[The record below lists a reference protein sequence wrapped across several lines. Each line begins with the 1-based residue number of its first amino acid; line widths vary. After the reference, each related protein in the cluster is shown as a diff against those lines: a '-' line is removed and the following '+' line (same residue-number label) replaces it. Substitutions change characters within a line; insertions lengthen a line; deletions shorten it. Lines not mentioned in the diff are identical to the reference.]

1 MRNNGPRIEMTEPPP
16 ADLIEVFDRRAVR
29 AHRDRAAAV
38 LEAHDFLLTA
48 VAAHLA
54 ERLDDIKR
62 VFPRALDLG
71 CHAGQLAPHL
81 ETRAGIE
88 TLIQSDLSPV
98 MARAALARNTL
109 ARNGGGIAL
118 AADEEWLP
126 FKAESFDLIMSCLSL
141 HWTNDLPGTLA
152 QIRRALKPDGL
163 FLAALL
169 GGETLKELRQAL
181 SEAEIAEEGGMSPRV
196 SPFADV
202 RDAGNLLQRA
212 GFTLPVADLD
222 TITVSYPHALKLMA
236 DLRGMGETNATRE
249 RRKNFTRRNT
259 ILTAAA
265 RYLDLFG
272 DPEGRIP
279 ATFQIVYLT
288 AWAPHPDQQKPLKP
302 GSAETRLANAL
313 DSAEIA
319 AGDKA
324 KP

>member
-1 MRNNGPRIEMTEPPP
+1 MTEPPP

-29 AHRDRAAAV
+29 AHRDRAAAG
-38 LEAHDFLLTA
+38 LAAHDFLLTA

-81 ETRAGIE
+81 ENRAGIE
-88 TLIQSDLSPV
+88 TLIQSDLSPG
-98 MARAALARNTL
+98 MARAALARTPL
-109 ARNGGGIAL
+109 ARKESGLAL

-126 FKAESFDLIMSCLSL
+126 FKAGSFDLIVSCLSL

-169 GGETLKELRQAL
+169 GGESLKELRQAL

-249 RRKNFTRRNT
+249 RRKNFTRRTT
-259 ILTAAA
+259 ILSAAA
-265 RYLDLFG
+265 RYLDLFS

-288 AWAPHPDQQKPLKP
+288 AWAPHPGQQKPLKP
-302 GSAETRLANAL
+302 GSAEARLANAL